1 MRFNM
6 INSQS
11 IRVTGMGGHQSAA
24 MLKDEWL
31 TPPEI
36 LKALGSFDL
45 DPCSPINRPWPTAR
59 VHYTITDDGLS
70 RPWMG
75 RVWFNPPYG
84 GPKIIGPW
92 MRRMADYGYGTALTF
107 ARTETDLFFETVWGR
122 ATALLFLRGRLY
134 FYHVNGKRADA
145 NAGAPSVL
153 IAYGNQDAKIL
164 ESCGIAGQFV
174 TLKKHM
180 VLPWE

>member
-1 MRFNM
+1 M

-11 IRVTGMGGHQSAA
+11 VRVTGMGGHQSAA

-36 LKALGSFDL
+36 LRALGSFDL

-92 MRRMADYGYGTALTF
+92 MRRWQTTGMEPRLRLPALKLTYF
-107 ARTETDLFFETVWGR
+107 SKQCGNAQ
-122 ATALLFLRGRLY
+122 LLFCFYVAVFISIMSMAKEQTQTQALRQ
-134 FYHVNGKRADA
+134 
-145 NAGAPSVL
+145 S
-153 IAYGNQDAKIL
+153 
-164 ESCGIAGQFV
+164 
-174 TLKKHM
+174 
-180 VLPWE
+180 